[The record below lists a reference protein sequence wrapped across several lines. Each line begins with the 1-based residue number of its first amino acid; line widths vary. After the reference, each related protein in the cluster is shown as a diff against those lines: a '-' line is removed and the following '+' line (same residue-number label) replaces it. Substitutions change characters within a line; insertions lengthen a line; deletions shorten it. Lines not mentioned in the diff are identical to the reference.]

1 MFAALRKLRSNEA
14 MRGINWEQNN
24 LCDSRLESPQTL
36 RSSATAAKLLS
47 RLYSRITYG
56 DTRIFVKASGEIKWL
71 LT

>member
-36 RSSATAAKLLS
+36 RSSVTLDS
-47 RLYSRITYG
+47 NRLRHSDPLR
-56 DTRIFVKASGEIKWL
+56 L
-71 LT
+71 